1 MNNLLLFFAFPIA
14 TIILSIVV
22 QKLLRNTI
30 LTTLTFFAIYLVL
43 TFSMFDINFLIFAI
57 AYTILACVSA
67 LVTEFIIKK
76 IGEVN
81 TDILT
86 DDVSENCLR
95 QNYIENDK
103 CLRKINSYNYDLN
116 GNKNCYYRR

>member
-67 LVTEFIIKK
+67 LVTEFILKK
-76 IGEVN
+76 VGEVN

-116 GNKNCYYRR
+116 GNKNCYFRR